1 MCYILHGIDGNS
13 SHWMAG
19 WGGRANIMLDNL
31 IADGKIQPMIVVS
44 PNTNATGNGIS
55 DGYEN
60 FTKDLVENLVPYI
73 DANYPTYGDSSHRA
87 LAGLSM
93 GGGQTFN
100 IGLTNLDVFEY
111 LCPISSAPN
120 TKGNNVLFPNGGEKL
135 ILSSECESVI
145 SYADYAIAIIDEVIN
160 GGHIKQR
167 IGVVKE

>member
-1 MCYILHGIDGNS
+1 
-13 SHWMAG
+13 
-19 WGGRANIMLDNL
+19 MLDNL

-55 DGYEN
+55 DEYEN

-73 DANYPTYGDSSHRA
+73 DANYPTYGDSPHRA

-111 LCPISSAPN
+111 LCPIKEEKENRTVQTSAQ
-120 TKGNNVLFPNGGEKL
+120 T
-135 ILSSECESVI
+135 
-145 SYADYAIAIIDEVIN
+145 
-160 GGHIKQR
+160 GGHLFHS
-167 IGVVKE
+167 E

>member
-1 MCYILHGIDGNS
+1 
-13 SHWMAG
+13 
-19 WGGRANIMLDNL
+19 
-31 IADGKIQPMIVVS
+31 
-44 PNTNATGNGIS
+44 
-55 DGYEN
+55 
-60 FTKDLVENLVPYI
+60 
-73 DANYPTYGDSSHRA
+73 
-87 LAGLSM
+87 M

-120 TKGNNVLFPNGGEKL
+120 TKGNNVLFPNGGEEL

-145 SYADYAIAIIDEVIN
+145 SYADYAIAMIDEVIN